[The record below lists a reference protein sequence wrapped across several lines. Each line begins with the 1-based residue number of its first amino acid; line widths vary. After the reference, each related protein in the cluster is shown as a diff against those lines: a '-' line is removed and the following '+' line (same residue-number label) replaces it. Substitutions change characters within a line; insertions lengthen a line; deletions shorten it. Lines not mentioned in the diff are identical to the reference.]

1 METIVFDG
9 STMRHSMSQC
19 HCVSP
24 VPTAVLGWM
33 QVGQERKRLCFLNL
47 EQQEAEGDWEVTGP
61 AKVTHPPQPGAVWRA
76 PRLSAVPPLWWQGPG
91 DNCPFSLTLQI
102 RAGHRGTPISHEEG
116 QDEVPVSSSQG
127 SCRSALRAQPLSRP
141 DRAEPSQRAGVSWL

>member
-76 PRLSAVPPLWWQGPG
+76 PCLSAVPPLWG
-91 DNCPFSLTLQI
+91 CPQTGGRVQVITVPSPSPSRSVLGTG
-102 RAGHRGTPISHEEG
+102 GHPSARRR
-116 QDEVPVSSSQG
+116 DRM
-127 SCRSALRAQPLSRP
+127 RSP
-141 DRAEPSQRAGVSWL
+141 